1 MDHHTVYTR
10 EGGAWWMGKD
20 WLEGEAELEYEQMTN
35 QTEFMKLRCQNYETK
50 KEDIKLYL

>member
-10 EGGAWWMGKD
+10 EGGAWWTGKD
-20 WLEGEAELEYEQMTN
+20 WLEGEAELEYEQMTS

-50 KEDIKLYL
+50 KEDIKL